1 MEERVECRG
10 RRVLFQSGIEELP
23 NGRRIRIDRVIFPD
37 AVAALP
43 LDTGRCRIAVIRQY
57 RPAVGEWLLEA
68 PAGVIDEGES
78 PEEAAR
84 RELQEEAGLRADRLH
99 WVATGYASP
108 GYSTEKLHYYLA
120 LDPEGSE
127 ASPED
132 YEVIEELLWIP
143 VEEALEMI
151 QKGEVRDS
159 KTILLLLAAERYCRE
174 LRHEAETRH
183 SL

>member
-10 RRVLFQSGIEELP
+10 RRVLFQSRVEELP
-23 NGRRIRIDRVIFPD
+23 NGRRVRIDRVVFPD
-37 AVAALP
+37 AVAVLP
-43 LDTGRCRIAVIRQY
+43 LETRGCRVAVIRQY

-84 RELQEEAGLRADRLH
+84 RELEEEAGLRAARLY

-120 LDPEGSE
+120 LDPVGSE
-127 ASPED
+127 ARPED
-132 YEVIEELLWIP
+132 YEVIEELLWVTID
-143 VEEALEMI
+143 EAVGMVRR
-151 QKGEVRDS
+151 GEIMDS
-159 KTILLLLAAERYCRE
+159 KTILLLLAAEKYCRE
-174 LRHEAETRH
+174 LRHEA
-183 SL
+183 